1 MIFLDANV
9 VLRSLT
15 DSDDPIVQ
23 RWSRQAG
30 ALLTHADRGEADL
43 TTSDAVL
50 AEVAFILT
58 AKSHYRLSVSEAA
71 ASLAAVVASRGL
83 KLNDKRSILRALDLW
98 ESHPRIGFVDALTAA
113 YAQLPGMQLATFDTD
128 FDGIQDISSWT
139 FADPD

>member
-9 VLRSLT
+9 LLRTLT
-15 DSDDPIVQ
+15 DGDDPIVH

-58 AKSHYRLSVSEAA
+58 AKSHYRLPVSEAA
-71 ASLAAVVASRGL
+71 ASLAAVVSSRGV

-113 YAQLPGMQLATFDTD
+113 YAQLPGMQLATFDAH
-128 FDGIQDISSWT
+128 FDGI
-139 FADPD
+139 PDLQRWVFSEPD